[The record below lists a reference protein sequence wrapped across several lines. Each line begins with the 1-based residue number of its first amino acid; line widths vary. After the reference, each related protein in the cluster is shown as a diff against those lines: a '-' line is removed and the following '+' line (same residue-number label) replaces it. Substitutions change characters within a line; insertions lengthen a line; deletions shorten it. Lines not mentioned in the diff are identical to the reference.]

1 MAVPDE
7 DSLSFTMRAVRWGSV
22 TGSFFIW
29 FPMGITFFGVLT
41 AKRYRTPW
49 KSADKKHSALKTCLE
64 LSTMTMMYHCGWR
77 PSLGTEGN
85 VFRFTVFYLT
95 DTIIDT
101 LETRCRSLR
110 NTSRM
115 QVTKQLFRSVP
126 SLSNS
131 RVTVCQIPQ
140 PSTWLHAEPSIA
152 YTNRSKDKI
161 SKQTRQ
167 PLKLCNV

>member
-41 AKRYRTPW
+41 AKRYRTLW

-95 DTIIDT
+95 DTIIGNKMPKSSEHFEDAGDKVAFSFCP
-101 LETRCRSLR
+101 ESF
-110 NTSRM
+110 
-115 QVTKQLFRSVP
+115 QLP
-126 SLSNS
+126 CNCLSNS
-131 RVTVCQIPQ
+131 
-140 PSTWLHAEPSIA
+140 STQHLAS
-152 YTNRSKDKI
+152 R
-161 SKQTRQ
+161 
-167 PLKLCNV
+167 